1 MPLPHRATFAGFL
14 LFCLL
19 SAPLLGGCG
28 GEPEDHHGDAAAA
41 EAPTAEPVVEAP
53 PPERWPRPI
62 PPELYR
68 TAAVDAPGSLH
79 GTVTA
84 AVDGHGVLFDAAA
97 DPANP
102 ACPSE
107 PVRFGVGPLP
117 GAVLLLEGI
126 AEGAPL
132 VPTDA
137 AIALGGC
144 GAEPRV
150 QVATVGGVVSA
161 SARDGQAHDLQMIL
175 WDGYRDLGRL
185 SLPADGTEVERR
197 LRLPGLVHLRC
208 DDHPAARGWVWVMEH
223 PYHALSG
230 PDGAYRIGDIPS
242 GRYVLHVWHEGHD
255 PLVREV
261 DVLADGDQ
269 TLDLVLGTP

>member
-1 MPLPHRATFAGFL
+1 MMPLPYRTTLAWLLVCGLTF
-14 LFCLL
+14 
-19 SAPLLGGCG
+19 APLLGGCG
-28 GEPEDHHGDAAAA
+28 GGEPEEEEKEAT
-41 EAPTAEPVVEAP
+41 EAPTDEPVVEAP
-53 PPERWPRPI
+53 PPEHWPRPI

-68 TAAVDAPGSLH
+68 TATVDSPGSLH

-97 DPANP
+97 DPACP
-102 ACPSE
+102 AE
-107 PVRFGVGPLP
+107 PVRFAVGPLT

-126 AEGAPL
+126 TEGAPL
-132 VPTDA
+132 VPSDA
-137 AIALGGC
+137 VVALGGC
-144 GAEPRV
+144 EADPRV
-150 QVATVGGVVSA
+150 QVATLGGGVRA

-185 SLPADGTEVERR
+185 TLPADGTEVERR

-208 DDHPAARGWVWVMEH
+208 DEHPGSRSWVWVMEH

-230 PDGAYRIGDIPS
+230 ADGSFRIADIPA
-242 GRYVLHVWHEGHD
+242 GRYVLHVWHEGYE

-269 TLDLVLGTP
+269 ALELVLGTP